1 MINAELPSILRE
13 FATEDHRWKI
23 LYGGRGS
30 GKSWAI
36 AQLLIIRAYSEK
48 TRILCARE
56 IQRSVSDSVIQLL
69 ADTIDRLGLKSF
81 FEIQKNQIRGKNGS
95 RFMFEGLRHNATKLK
110 SYEGINIV
118 WCEEAESISKESWD
132 ILTPTIRTPNSQIW
146 VSFNPLR
153 QHDNTYQRFIINSA
167 PDSLVVRINWSDNPW
182 FPKVLDVE
190 RKHMKEHDPD
200 SYAHVWDGECA
211 TNTHGAY
218 YQAQM
223 RQARSEKRITSVPWE
238 QNLPV
243 QTFWDLGV
251 ADSTSIVFVQAVN
264 GGKEI
269 RIIDYEEHS
278 GEGLAFYVKLLQD
291 KPYIYGDHHAPH
303 DIRVREL
310 GTGRSRLEQAAEMGL
325 HFNVVK
331 NIGIMDGIQ
340 AVRSLFSRC
349 WFDENKCKLLLDC
362 LSTYHKQ
369 YDEINQVYKDR
380 PVHDFSSH
388 GADAFRYFGVG
399 FQEPQSLQPM
409 VIGSF

>member
-1 MINAELPSILRE
+1 
-13 FATEDHRWKI
+13 
-23 LYGGRGS
+23 
-30 GKSWAI
+30 
-36 AQLLIIRAYSEK
+36 
-48 TRILCARE
+48 
-56 IQRSVSDSVIQLL
+56 
-69 ADTIDRLGLKSF
+69 
-81 FEIQKNQIRGKNGS
+81 
-95 RFMFEGLRHNATKLK
+95 MFEGLRHNATKLK